1 VAAACRRPRD
11 LGGNVTI
18 HLYTFGWNEMR
29 IIGFFIRHYEP
40 WVDKLIFFDD
50 GSTDGTLELLA
61 AKKNVEIRPFTY
73 AFPDSFSLSVQ
84 AWRNSC
90 WKESRGE
97 ADWVIVTDVDEH
109 LHHPALPSYLARCK
123 DECVSYI
130 PALGFDMVTESFPH
144 REEHLATSHTIG
156 APSAVYSKLRIFD
169 PVAIEEVDYGFGA
182 HSASPR
188 GRLVLPAQDE
198 LLLLHYKHLGT
209 NYVPSRHVA
218 LGARLRKQDLKYNW
232 GAHYLFDD
240 QRYGQYLADL
250 TGRLLD
256 VTDAGYLPSRDHRER
271 RWWRP
276 GFGAVVSPAE
286 GR

>member
-1 VAAACRRPRD
+1 
-11 LGGNVTI
+11 VTI

-29 IIGFFIRHYEP
+29 MIGFFIRHYEP
-40 WVDKLIFFDD
+40 WVDKFIFFDD
-50 GSTDGTLELLA
+50 GSTDGMLDLLA
-61 AKKNVEIRPFTY
+61 SKTNVEVRPFAY

-84 AWRNSC
+84 AWRNAC

-109 LHHPALPSYLARCK
+109 LHHPEMMSYLAACK
-123 DECVSYI
+123 SEGVTYI

-144 REEHLATSHTIG
+144 EDEHLASTRTIG

-169 PVAIEEVDYGFGA
+169 PNAIEEVNYEIGA

-188 GRLVLPAQDE
+188 GRLVLPTEDA

-209 NYVPSRHVA
+209 SHVPSRHAA
-218 LGARLRKQDLKYNW
+218 LAARLRERDLKNKW

-240 QRYGQYLADL
+240 RRYGQYLADL

-256 VTDAGYLPSRDHRER
+256 VTDANYLPSRDHRER

-276 GFGAVVSPAE
+276 ELSAAASPAE
-286 GR
+286 AREGTRRNSPVAR